1 MDSDTKRRMEALS
14 KAKGIVTKRYRNPS
28 MQNNS
33 LSGNVESELG
43 SPSAPTSGDRERAKD
58 ALKTFLNRKGLDG
71 LPRLSEKGGPGM
83 KYKET
88 GGPKEDLDE
97 ISGQLTKA
105 SKLHA
110 RQSKRVGKI
119 ANKMK

>member
-14 KAKGIVTKRYRNPS
+14 KAKGVVTKRYRNPS

-33 LSGNVESELG
+33 LSENVESELG

-71 LPRLSEKGGPGM
+71 LPRLSEKGN
-83 KYKET
+83 
-88 GGPKEDLDE
+88 PKEDLNE

-110 RQSKRVGKI
+110 RQSQRVGKI
-119 ANKMK
+119 AKKIK